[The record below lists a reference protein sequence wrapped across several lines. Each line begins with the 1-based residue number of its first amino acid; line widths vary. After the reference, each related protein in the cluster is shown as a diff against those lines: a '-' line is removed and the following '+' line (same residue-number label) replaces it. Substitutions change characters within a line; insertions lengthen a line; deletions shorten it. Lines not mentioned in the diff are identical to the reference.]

1 MSIII
6 KVNEGTISLSGK
18 RMVSYSIIFFLL
30 SIFNLEFEITLNK
43 YIVFYEE
50 GRGILKI
57 TAFLKYNS
65 YDPLCD
71 ID

>member
-6 KVNEGTISLSGK
+6 RGKEGTISLSGE
-18 RMVSYSIIFFLL
+18 RIVSYSIIFFLV

-50 GRGILKI
+50 GRGIFKI
-57 TAFLKYNS
+57 TAFLKY
-65 YDPLCD
+65 D
-71 ID
+71 

>member
-6 KVNEGTISLSGK
+6 TVKEGTISLSGK